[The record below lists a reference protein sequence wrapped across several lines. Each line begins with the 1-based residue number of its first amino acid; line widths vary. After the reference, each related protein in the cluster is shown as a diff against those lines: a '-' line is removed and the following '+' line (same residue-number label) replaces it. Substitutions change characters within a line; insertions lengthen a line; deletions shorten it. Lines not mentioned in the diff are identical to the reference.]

1 MNYLIEY
8 IGYGSMN
15 TQYEDSLELETTYD
29 WNRPAH
35 TEDFM
40 YLVHFNIKK
49 HFQKFKIISI
59 HQEV

>member
-1 MNYLIEY
+1 MTYNIEY

-15 TQYEDSLELETTYD
+15 TQYEESLELKTNLD

-49 HFQKFKIISI
+49 NFSKFKIITI
-59 HQEV
+59 QLEE

>member
-15 TQYEDSLELETTYD
+15 TQYEESLEIKTTLD

-35 TEDFM
+35 SEDFL
-40 YLVHFNIKK
+40 YLVHQNIKR
-49 HFQKFKIISI
+49 HFPKFKIISI
-59 HQEV
+59 QLEL